1 MWNIFEQ
8 PWIGLVAA
16 VIVLNIIAVVRW
28 FVPLERKWLFI
39 PPAAIVLLAL
49 GLCYLVETDREKVQ
63 KVISTGVK
71 AVRDQDPNG
80 MESLIS
86 PQYSDPAHATK
97 RDFVRSWQTWL
108 GEVKIENAGIS
119 NTVYEVSRSEAT
131 VTFSWLVRF
140 GAQKGTF
147 DYLSG
152 QVLFGRAEISLEKT
166 AGRKWLIR
174 SSALLEIM
182 NQQTSWRRVNF

>member
-1 MWNIFEQ
+1 M
-8 PWIGLVAA
+8 
-16 VIVLNIIAVVRW
+16 
-28 FVPLERKWLFI
+28 
-39 PPAAIVLLAL
+39 
-49 GLCYLVETDREKVQ
+49 
-63 KVISTGVK
+63 K
-71 AVRDQDPNG
+71 AVREQDADR
-80 MESLIS
+80 MEGLIS
-86 PQYSDPAHATK
+86 PEYSDPAHPTK
-97 RDFVRSWQTWL
+97 KDFVRSWQIWL

-119 NTVYEVSRSEAT
+119 NTVYRVSEGKAT

-152 QVLFGRAEISLEKT
+152 QVLFGRAEVSLAKT
-166 AGRKWLIR
+166 MDGKWLIR